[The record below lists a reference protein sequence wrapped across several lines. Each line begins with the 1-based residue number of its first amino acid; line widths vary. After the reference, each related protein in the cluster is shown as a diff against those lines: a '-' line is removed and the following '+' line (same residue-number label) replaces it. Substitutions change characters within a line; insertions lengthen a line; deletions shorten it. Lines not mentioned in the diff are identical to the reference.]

1 MKIRKAKEGD
11 LFVIEDVKPISW
23 KQTIGNLPL
32 KLYSPRKINY
42 FFKKSKDTQIY
53 LGLEYF
59 KGLHKYRLTLVPENL
74 VDKDGKQ
81 SEYKVTQEQ
90 LTYQLEI
97 LSKINTQYITN
108 HKFPYDIISV
118 LCYLQFLGNSGDR
131 RLKLLEELKQ
141 LCGKKL

>member
-11 LFVIEDVKPISW
+11 LYVIEDVKPISW

-59 KGLHKYRLTLVPENL
+59 KGLRKYRLTPVPENL
-74 VDKDGKQ
+74 VDKNGKQ
-81 SEYKVTQEQ
+81 TEYKITQEQ
-90 LTYQLEI
+90 LINQLEF
-97 LSKINTQYITN
+97 LSKINTQYLRTYYT
-108 HKFPYDIISV
+108 PYDIVSV
-118 LCYLQFLGNSGDR
+118 LCYLQFLGNSGDK
-131 RLKLLEELKQ
+131 RLSLLEELKQ
-141 LCGKKL
+141 LCKKKL

>member
-11 LFVIEDVKPISW
+11 LYVIEDVKPISW

-59 KGLHKYRLTLVPENL
+59 KDLHKYKLTLVPENL

-81 SEYKVTQEQ
+81 AEYKITQEQ
-90 LTYQLEI
+90 LTDQLES
-97 LSKINTQYITN
+97 LSKTQYLITYYT
-108 HKFPYDIISV
+108 PYDIVSV
-118 LCYLQFLGNSGDR
+118 LCYLQFLGNLGDR
-131 RLKLLEELKQ
+131 RLSLLEELKQ

>member
-11 LFVIEDVKPISW
+11 LYVIEDVKPISW

-59 KGLHKYRLTLVPENL
+59 KGLHKYQLTLVPENL

-81 SEYKVTQEQ
+81 SEYKATQEQ
-90 LTYQLEI
+90 LTDQLEF
-97 LSKINTQYITN
+97 LSKINIITYY
-108 HKFPYDIISV
+108 KPYDIVSV

-141 LCGKKL
+141 LCGKIL